1 MAMTTILHNATLIDG
16 NGGDPVK
23 DAVVVID
30 DNKITYAGAA
40 SGAPAADDKATR
52 VDLGGNTI
60 CPGFIDVH
68 VHFSLPGTKGIPA
81 MAVLTSPE
89 YRAMQ
94 LLERFKITLEAGV
107 TTARDLMGVAPG
119 VRDAIDHGL
128 IPGPRL
134 HVSSKMLSQTCG
146 HADFHLKSG
155 IDGGDVIG
163 GELVD
168 TVDQAR
174 TAARELIRDGVN
186 VIKVASSGG
195 VSTPND
201 DPDFLGARP
210 EIIEALVQEG
220 QDYGGIPVAA
230 HAIGY
235 PGIKAAVEA
244 GVHSVEHGYAL
255 DDDLRKQMIENG
267 QYLVPTLIETL
278 KDDTATPMA
287 VAKSQKWHK
296 IAQDSVAESV
306 KAGVKIATGTDAGLV
321 PDHGDNLGELGCLV
335 KFGGM
340 SPLDAI
346 TAATK
351 HGAEVLKIED
361 QVGTVEP
368 GKLADIVVVKG
379 NPLDDIDGLK
389 DHDNILLVVKEGK
402 SAIDRGDFGYPA

>member
-1 MAMTTILHNATLIDG
+1 MTTILHNATLIDG

-30 DNKITYAGAA
+30 DNKITYAGDAK
-40 SGAPAADDKATR
+40 GAPAADDKATK

-81 MAVLTSPE
+81 LAVLTSPE

-94 LLERFKITLEAGV
+94 MLDRFKVTLEAGV
-107 TTARDLMGVAPG
+107 TSARDLMGVSPG
-119 VRDAIDHGL
+119 MRDAINQGL
-128 IPGPRL
+128 APGPRL
-134 HVSSKMLSQTCG
+134 QVSSKMLSQTCG
-146 HADFHLKSG
+146 HADMHLKSG
-155 IDGGDVIG
+155 VDGTPVMG
-163 GELVD
+163 GEIVD
-168 TVDQAR
+168 TVDEAR
-174 TAARELIRDGVN
+174 TAARELIRSGVD

-210 EIIEALVQEG
+210 EIIEALVEEG
-220 QDYGGIPVAA
+220 QDYGGVPVAA

-255 DDDLRKQMIENG
+255 DDDLRKQMVKNG

-296 IAQDSVAESV
+296 IAQDSIAESH

-335 KFGGM
+335 KFAGM
-340 SPLDAI
+340 TPLEAI
-346 TAATK
+346 TAGTK

-361 QVGTVEP
+361 QVGTVEA

-379 NPLDDIDGLK
+379 NPLDDIDSLK

-402 SAIDRGDFGYPA
+402 TAINRGEFAI